1 MTFTFANETYG
12 KIFDNGEV
20 AFFPT
25 ALKKILEDE
34 LKFASAD
41 KLIAEWRDLNTILK
55 IDKEQITRKIRIGKK
70 TYRVYHFKAGI
81 LSTDIDSAETSYY
94 ESLGVV

>member
-12 KIFDNGEV
+12 KIFDTGEV

-34 LKFASAD
+34 LKFASAE

-55 IDKEQITRKIRIGKK
+55 VDKGQTTRKIRIGKK

-81 LSTDIDSAETSYY
+81 LSTDIDSAEISYY